1 MLKRIASES
10 CCHEALA
17 KVGGGGFVFGSQQSF
32 GTGGGQLHI
41 LEDIETAGLGGVGRP
56 PLSGFLPNH
65 CFLGKGRAEK
75 QGPWTA

>member
-41 LEDIETAGLGGVGRP
+41 LEDIETAGLGGWGGL
-56 PLSGFLPNH
+56 LSVDSFPIIA
-65 CFLGKGRAEK
+65 F
-75 QGPWTA
+75 